1 MKHNFIFKA
10 AILIALL
17 VFLAG
22 TPYKVYADVQE
33 NIVTTEDG
41 YADKQNDNVS
51 GETDTNEIDN
61 LETPEKIDSEE
72 NTVDEKKT
80 EKEDKVT
87 TENATE
93 NWRNLNWPI
102 AVIAV
107 LLTVLCVIGI
117 MRAYKD
123 KKNSQYFRE
132 LLENF
137 DREYDKYKRNYAY
150 CVEEILKKENGR
162 EVMDAEGILKDRTT
176 KEVESESIA
185 YIVCNHFIIIATRSE
200 TQR

>member
-107 LLTVLCVIGI
+107 LLTVLSEIKKQRDCFSVKNMRTGGKSIKSDMRSMKDLYKSVQQYGKRLERYLFN
-117 MRAYKD
+117 MRAKD
-123 KKNSQYFRE
+123 
-132 LLENF
+132 
-137 DREYDKYKRNYAY
+137 
-150 CVEEILKKENGR
+150 
-162 EVMDAEGILKDRTT
+162 
-176 KEVESESIA
+176 
-185 YIVCNHFIIIATRSE
+185 
-200 TQR
+200 

>member
-61 LETPEKIDSEE
+61 LETP
-72 NTVDEKKT
+72 
-80 EKEDKVT
+80 
-87 TENATE
+87 
-93 NWRNLNWPI
+93 
-102 AVIAV
+102 AVP
-107 LLTVLCVIGI
+107 LP
-117 MRAYKD
+117 YQKD
-123 KKNSQYFRE
+123 CQS
-132 LLENF
+132 
-137 DREYDKYKRNYAY
+137 
-150 CVEEILKKENGR
+150 
-162 EVMDAEGILKDRTT
+162 AEGI
-176 KEVESESIA
+176 KERV
-185 YIVCNHFIIIATRSE
+185 
-200 TQR
+200 